1 MPSRAERVT
10 PAEAARRQPGTF
22 QDAVPANRLR
32 GVIRAGWQKAAPSR
46 QLRRD
51 KQFVAADQF
60 KDRSGGPRGG
70 QGVFGNR
77 FQGYSGWRRGAR
89 AWGQQRRQTHPRS
102 CSDGK
107 PLESVVSLDFARRR
121 HRASSWRRFPA
132 GQRRRLPGGTPCNT
146 GCELETHGC
155 RPAGTPRGGEC
166 VRLAGI
172 SDLLAANS
180 KTLAALRT
188 SPLQHEA
195 PVFGAHPH
203 QKPVRALAMARVGLK
218 RPHSLSH
225 DIPSE

>member
-10 PAEAARRQPGTF
+10 PAEATDRKPRAFDDT
-22 QDAVPANRLR
+22 VPADRLR
-32 GVIRAGWQKAAPSR
+32 GIVRAGRQKAASGR
-46 QLRRD
+46 QLRRNE
-51 KQFVAADQF
+51 QFVAANQF

-77 FQGYSGWRRGAR
+77 LQGYSGWRRGDR
-89 AWGQQRRQTHPRS
+89 AWGRRQRQIHPRS
-102 CSDGK
+102 CSDEK

-121 HRASSWRRFPA
+121 HRASSWRQFPA
-132 GQRRRLPGGTPCNT
+132 GQPRRLPGGTPCNT

-195 PVFGAHPH
+195 PVLGAHPH
-203 QKPVRALAMARVGLK
+203 QKPMRALAVARVGLK